1 MYRKDHRIHFVGIGG
16 IGMSGIAEVLLNLG
30 YPVSGS
36 DLRDTPIT
44 RRLAGLGARIHQ
56 GHAAEHVGDAT
67 VVVTSSAVGPDN
79 PEVVEAHRRGVP
91 VIPRAEML
99 AELMRMKYAVAVAG
113 AHGKTTTTSMV
124 GAVLSEA
131 GLDPTVVVGGR
142 LRGVGTNAVLGRG
155 EFLVAEAD
163 ESDGSFLTLVPTV
176 AVITNIDREHMNHY
190 GSEQALE
197 QAFVDFANKVP
208 FYGAVVLCLDDPR
221 VQEVL
226 PAVRKR
232 VIAYGLSAQ
241 AEVRARDVSTTGA
254 RTRFEVVV
262 RGAAVGRVDLAVPG
276 VHNVR
281 NALAAVAV
289 ADELGVDPG
298 LACRALC
305 AFEGVERRSQVVG
318 EAGGVIV
325 VDDYGH
331 HPTEIQAVLAALKEA
346 YGRRVVAVF
355 QPHRYSRTADL
366 MDRFA
371 TCFYDADTVLVTD
384 IYPAGEDPVEGVTAG
399 ALAEGLRTH
408 GHRDAAFVGPLDA
421 VPDAVVERARPGDLV
436 VTLGAGSIGG
446 VGARIVARLA
456 EGDTHG
462 ENSAG

>member
-30 YPVSGS
+30 YRVSGS
-36 DLRDTPIT
+36 DLRETPIT
-44 RRLAGLGARIHQ
+44 RRLAALGARVHR

-67 VVVTSSAVGPDN
+67 VVVVSSAVSPEN
-79 PEVVEAHRRGVP
+79 PEVAEAHRRGIP

-124 GAVLSEA
+124 GAVLTEA

-142 LRGVGTNAVLGRG
+142 LRSAGTNAVLGRG

-163 ESDGSFLTLVPTV
+163 ESDGSFLALVPTV

-190 GSEQALE
+190 GSEEALE
-197 QAFVDFANKVP
+197 RAFVDFANKVP
-208 FYGAVVLCLDDPR
+208 FYGAVVVCLDDPR
-221 VQEVL
+221 VQALL
-226 PAVRKR
+226 PEVRKR
-232 VIAYGLSAQ
+232 VIPYGLSAQ
-241 AEVRARDVSTTGA
+241 AEVSARAIETSGA
-254 RTRFEVVV
+254 RTRFEVLV
-262 RGAAVGRVDLAVPG
+262 RGTPVGSVDLAVPG
-276 VHNVR
+276 LHNVR

-289 ADELGVDPG
+289 AEELGVDPG
-298 LACRALC
+298 LACRALS
-305 AFEGVERRSQVVG
+305 AFQGVERRSQVVG
-318 EAGGVIV
+318 EAAGVVV

-355 QPHRYSRTADL
+355 QPHRYTRTADL
-366 MDRFA
+366 LDRFA

-384 IYPAGEDPVEGVTAG
+384 LYAAGEAPIEGVTAE
-399 ALAEGLRTH
+399 ALVESLRTH
-408 GHRDAAFVGPLDA
+408 GHRDARYAGALEGVPEA
-421 VPDAVVERARPGDLV
+421 VAEAAGPGDLV
-436 VTLGAGSIGG
+436 VTLGAGSIGSLG
-446 VGARIVARLA
+446 GRILERLGG
-456 EGDTHG
+456 EG
-462 ENSAG
+462 

>member
-30 YPVSGS
+30 YRVSGS
-36 DLRDTPIT
+36 DLRETPIT
-44 RRLAGLGARIHQ
+44 RRLAALGARVHR

-67 VVVTSSAVGPDN
+67 VVVVSSAVSPEN
-79 PEVVEAHRRGVP
+79 PEVAEAHRRGIP

-124 GAVLSEA
+124 GAVLTEA

-142 LRGVGTNAVLGRG
+142 LRSAGTNAVLGRG

-163 ESDGSFLTLVPTV
+163 ESDGSFLALVPTV

-190 GSEQALE
+190 GSEEALE
-197 QAFVDFANKVP
+197 RAFVDFANKVP
-208 FYGAVVLCLDDPR
+208 FYGAVVVCLDDPR
-221 VQEVL
+221 VQALL
-226 PAVRKR
+226 PEIRKR
-232 VIAYGLSAQ
+232 VIPYGLSAQ
-241 AEVRARDVSTTGA
+241 AEVSARAIETSGA
-254 RTRFEVVV
+254 RTRFEVLV
-262 RGAAVGRVDLAVPG
+262 RGTPVGSVDLAVPG
-276 VHNVR
+276 LHNVR

-289 ADELGVDPG
+289 AEELGVDPG
-298 LACRALC
+298 LACRALS
-305 AFEGVERRSQVVG
+305 AFQGVERRSQVVG
-318 EAGGVIV
+318 EAAGVVV

-355 QPHRYSRTADL
+355 QPHRYTRTADL
-366 MDRFA
+366 LDRFA

-384 IYPAGEDPVEGVTAG
+384 LYAAGEAPIEGVTAE
-399 ALAEGLRTH
+399 ALVESLRTH
-408 GHRDAAFVGPLDA
+408 GHRDARYAGALEGVPEA
-421 VPDAVVERARPGDLV
+421 VAEAAGPGDLV
-436 VTLGAGSIGG
+436 VTLGAGSIGSLG
-446 VGARIVARLA
+446 GRILERLGG
-456 EGDTHG
+456 EG
-462 ENSAG
+462 